1 MRSMKVLW
9 ICFFLTLA
17 AAGSLWA
24 ADDGKVSSA
33 DWQTTLEQ
41 LTAQSKALSA
51 ENEKLSSEYEFLQE
65 KATGLK
71 TDLKKRKAELKQMKA
86 QKKKGHSSADKYQ
99 DPNSGAFA
107 QMDKL
112 QEEIDALKVT
122 NKDLEKELADIQ
134 EKNRLWKIQ
143 VSTLENKKRD
153 VKLDVNYQEATAG
166 DSDPV
171 ANDAVVDLQA
181 RLDKSMQEEK
191 DLTAALKRMT
201 AQNKNFPQDQRAM
214 KKKNRDLQNRL
225 KILKRQIA
233 VQEAKNARL
242 QKSAKKGK
250 GTSKGTL
257 KSDSA
262 KLLKEKKSLELEIAK
277 LTKQLDGV
285 SKTVGESQDVLE
297 KKRQLMDQI
306 MHLDAENQEL
316 HAKIDA
322 LAVPTN

>member
-1 MRSMKVLW
+1 MRLMKVFG
-9 ICFFLTLA
+9 ICFFLILGTT
-17 AAGSLWA
+17 GSLWA
-24 ADDGKVSSA
+24 AEDADVLSA

-65 KATGLK
+65 KVAGLK
-71 TDLKKRKAELKQMKA
+71 IDLKKRKAELKQMKSH
-86 QKKKGHSSADKYQ
+86 QHNSRKSAGKYQ
-99 DPNSGAFA
+99 DPNSQTFA

-112 QEEIDALKVT
+112 QEEIDALQAT
-122 NKDLEKELADIQ
+122 NQGLEKELADIQ

-153 VKLDVNYQEATAG
+153 VKLDANYQEATAG
-166 DSDPV
+166 DSDHLV
-171 ANDAVVDLQA
+171 NDEAIDLQT

-191 DLTAALKRMT
+191 DLAASLEKMT
-201 AQNKNFPQDQRAM
+201 AQNKDFPQDQRAM
-214 KKKNRDLQNRL
+214 KKENRDLQNRL

-250 GTSKGTL
+250 RTPRGVF
-257 KSDSA
+257 A
-262 KLLKEKKSLELEIAK
+262 KLLKEKKALELEIAK
-277 LTKQLDGV
+277 LTKQLDSV
-285 SKTVGESQDVLE
+285 SKMVGESQDVLE